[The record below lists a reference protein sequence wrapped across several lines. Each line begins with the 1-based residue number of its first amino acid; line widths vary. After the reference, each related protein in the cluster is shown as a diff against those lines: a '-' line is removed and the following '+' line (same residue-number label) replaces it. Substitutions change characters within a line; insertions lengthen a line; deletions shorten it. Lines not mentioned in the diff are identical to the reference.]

1 MTLIFMRRIAA
12 YEQNSTPLPRVAAPA
27 LCLDRSCAMF
37 AVQESA
43 LDGRNNISREDT
55 PGR

>member
-1 MTLIFMRRIAA
+1 MTLASLRRIAA

-27 LCLDRSCAMF
+27 LCLDRGCAMF

-43 LDGRNNISREDT
+43 LDRRNNTSREDT